1 MIIESFFWTIIESFL
16 ENDDNIIF
24 LRTIIEIISLG
35 TMIVSFFVV
44 LHISRLELAWLS
56 SKIFNQSRYDKTN
69 IIFGFSLMRRFQ
81 QAQNRKNPI
90 TGCGEIDRRRSTL
103 HKIIFLYICDVDRFL
118 RSQWS
123 DFCDFGL
130 VGIVSS
136 RRIQIWC

>member
-1 MIIESFFWTIIESFL
+1 MKSFL
-16 ENDDNIIF
+16 KNDNNIVL
-24 LRTIIEIISLG
+24 LRIMIEIIPKGIMFEIILLETIMTSFSENNNDIISME

-90 TGCGEIDRRRSTL
+90 TCFGEINNRRSKKKIYK
-103 HKIIFLYICDVDRFL
+103 KIIL
-118 RSQWS
+118 
-123 DFCDFGL
+123 
-130 VGIVSS
+130 
-136 RRIQIWC
+136 